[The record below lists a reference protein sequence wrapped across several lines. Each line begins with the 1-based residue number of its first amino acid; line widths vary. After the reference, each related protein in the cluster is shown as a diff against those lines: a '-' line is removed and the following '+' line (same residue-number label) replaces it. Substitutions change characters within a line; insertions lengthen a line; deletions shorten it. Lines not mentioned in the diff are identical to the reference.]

1 MNECK
6 VINILKT
13 LNITP
18 QKPISNSITKF
29 GLDGPRFPTEPILDT
44 RFTNEAQLQ
53 KTTI

>member
-1 MNECK
+1 MNECE
-6 VINILKT
+6 VINVLKT

-18 QKPISNSITKF
+18 QKKTISNSITKL
-29 GLDGPRFPTEPILDT
+29 GLMGTEPILDT